1 MKVKQISIMVENEGG
16 KLAETT
22 DFLARCGINMRTLS
36 IADTITYGILRVI
49 VSDPDSAAEML
60 KKGGFTIKVNEV
72 VVSSVDDRPGGLAN
86 AVKKL
91 SDAGISIE
99 YAYAF
104 PSASKNKAY
113 MIFRVDQTEK
123 AEELI
128 GTDDFDY

>member
-1 MKVKQISIMVENEGG
+1 MKIKQISIMVENEGG
-16 KLAETT
+16 KLAETA
-22 DFLARCGINMRTLS
+22 DFLARCGINLRSLS

-60 KKGGFTIKVNEV
+60 KKGGYTIKVNEV
-72 VVSSVDDRPGGLAN
+72 VVSTVDDRPGGLAS

-104 PSASKNKAY
+104 PSAEKNKAY
-113 MIFRVDQTEK
+113 MIFRVDKTDEAEK
-123 AEELI
+123 LI
-128 GTDDFDY
+128 GTNDINI